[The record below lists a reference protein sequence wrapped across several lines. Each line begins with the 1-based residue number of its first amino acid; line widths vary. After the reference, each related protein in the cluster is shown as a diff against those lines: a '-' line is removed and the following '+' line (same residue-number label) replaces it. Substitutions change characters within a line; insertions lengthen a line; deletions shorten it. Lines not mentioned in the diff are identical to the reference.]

1 MTGFRWPR
9 WRLGIGAAGAA
20 VLVPLT
26 VAVAEEEK
34 VCVVDGRL
42 SVADA
47 VEGCRPGDVVA
58 GSFAGG
64 VGAEGP
70 AAAFRDAS
78 LRSSGVR
85 FATTLQGGLP
95 APLRPLRRGALPRRF
110 AALPPRLVRVRHH
123 SLPVGSALAPQP
135 VDQPQQQR
143 PPRFRQRCLEPV
155 AAVPLTC

>member
-1 MTGFRWPR
+1 MTGFRRSP
-9 WRLGIGAAGAA
+9 WRLGIGAAGA

-26 VAVAEEEK
+26 VVTAEEEK

-70 AAAFRDAS
+70 AATYAARICDFARQVVLQS
-78 LRSSGVR
+78 LPAGLQSV
-85 FATTLQGGLP
+85 QGGDV
-95 APLRPLRRGALPRRF
+95 AL
-110 AALPPRLVRVRHH
+110 ACVYLGRVRDER
-123 SLPVGSALAPQP
+123 G
-135 VDQPQQQR
+135 
-143 PPRFRQRCLEPV
+143 
-155 AAVPLTC
+155 TK